1 MIGTI
6 SAIRSS
12 PIASHTGGK
21 AFPEVISGSD
31 PVAERA
37 VDIFVSLYGAVAG
50 DLALVGRA
58 TGGVYVGG
66 GIAPKILPKLRS
78 GEFLQSFR
86 SKGRLSPLL
95 EEIPVKVII
104 EPRTALLGA
113 AVAAANIRASRS
125 RKTRSKRTKR

>member
-1 MIGTI
+1 MSRRLSEG
-6 SAIRSS
+6 
-12 PIASHTGGK
+12 
-21 AFPEVISGSD
+21 D
-31 PVAERA
+31 PNAVVSQAGVNGEDPLAEKA
-37 VDIFVSLYGAVAG
+37 VDIFVSLYGAAAG
-50 DLALVGRA
+50 NLALVARA

-95 EEIPVKVII
+95 EEIPVKVIL

-113 AVAAANIRASRS
+113 AAAAANIQLSRSRS
-125 RKTRSKRTKR
+125 RKSKTPAKR